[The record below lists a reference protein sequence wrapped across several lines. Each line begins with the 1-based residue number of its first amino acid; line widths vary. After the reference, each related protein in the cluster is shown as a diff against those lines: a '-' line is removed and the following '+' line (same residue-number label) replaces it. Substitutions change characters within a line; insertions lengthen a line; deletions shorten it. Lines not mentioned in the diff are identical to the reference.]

1 MNIKR
6 NIDWSRDAD
15 RLSEVNRVSEL
26 PLTNSDKLLL
36 TDYLLKEHEDDGN
49 FWTFHDLPPLDTQ
62 RYADVQDFSLMESY
76 FAKAPTRVSQTSKLH
91 RSEVM
96 ERLFGPRKGAK
107 SWAKR
112 TNKSAPWFDLW
123 TKIDRTEYLIQRNA
137 DLKGERKS
145 PIRPKLYE
153 RLDFGLLEGEES
165 AQLIANLDAQAR
177 QLDEMT
183 LKKLKLDLVR
193 LRRQQYDLLDGLKG
207 EQVKLIN
214 KGKPQAYFESDLNL
228 AVYPAATEGSQHFP
242 FRFTSDAEIERL
254 QKRARK
260 LLTMDKTATLIDLTD
275 PEVLRV
281 LITNYRD
288 LKGHAHNNTFMES
301 LVHYID
307 LYADECKFNIAP
319 LLVYEGRKEN
329 LDPDIIQA
337 NIEQAMGKKYALNYL
352 YTIFTNQVL
361 GPIAA
366 KALEHLEILRAV
378 ARGPQEFKQCSR
390 CNEYKVRSVN
400 NFPSR
405 SSAKDGFL
413 GVCKECK
420 AKDRAKKAKEK
431 ANKTARR

>member
-6 NIDWSRDAD
+6 NIDWSRDAN
-15 RLSEVNRVSEL
+15 RLSEVERVSEL
-26 PLTNSDKLLL
+26 PLTNTDKLLL
-36 TDYLLKEHEDDGN
+36 TDYLLKEHESDGN
-49 FWTFHDLPPLDTQ
+49 FWTFHDLPPLDAQ
-62 RYADVQDFSLMESY
+62 RYADVQDFSLMEPY
-76 FAKAPTRVSQTSKLH
+76 FAKAPTRVSQTSKLR

-96 ERLFGPRKGAK
+96 TRLFGPRKDAK
-107 SWAKR
+107 SWTKYDD
-112 TNKSAPWFDLW
+112 KSAPWFDLW
-123 TKIDRTEYLIQRNA
+123 RKIDRTEYLIQKNA

-153 RLDFGLLEGEES
+153 RLKFGLLEGETNS
-165 AQLIANLDAQAR
+165 QLVANLDKQAAD
-177 QLDEMT
+177 LDEMT

-193 LRRQQYDLLDGLKG
+193 LRRQQYDLLDDLKG

-214 KGKPQAYFESDLNL
+214 KGKPQAHFEEDLNL
-228 AVYPAATEGSQHFP
+228 AVYPVATEGSQHFP
-242 FRFTSDAEIERL
+242 FRFKDVTEIEHL

-275 PEVLRV
+275 AEVLRV
-281 LITNYRD
+281 LITNYED
-288 LKGHAHNNTFMES
+288 LAGHAKSSTFMES

-307 LYADECKFNIAP
+307 LYANECKFDIAP
-319 LLVYEGRKEN
+319 LLVYEGRKNN
-329 LDPDIIQA
+329 LDPDTIQA
-337 NIEQAMGKKYALNYL
+337 NIVQAMGKKYALNYL

-361 GPIAA
+361 KPIAE

-390 CNEYKVRSVN
+390 CKEYKVRSSN

-405 SSAKDGFL
+405 SSSKDGYL

-420 AKDRAKKAKEK
+420 AKDRAEKAKKKA
-431 ANKTARR
+431 RR